1 MFYDGYENIAAV
13 EEPNPPSAYIGT
25 PLIVSTI
32 FGDFTS
38 ALISVLV
45 VPLAMI
51 ESLVSM
57 GTVGDFWSEPV
68 RPLRIARTESTITA
82 SIPSLTCS

>member
-1 MFYDGYENIAAV
+1 MFYNGYENIAAV
-13 EEPNPPSAYIGT
+13 EEPSSPSAYIGI

-45 VPLAMI
+45 MPFVTI

-57 GTVGDFWSEPV
+57 ETVGDFWSEPV
-68 RPLRIARTESTITA
+68 RPSRIARTESTITA
-82 SIPSLTCS
+82 SIPSLTCR

>member
-13 EEPNPPSAYIGT
+13 EEPNLPSACIGT

-38 ALISVLV
+38 ALILVLV
-45 VPLAMI
+45 VLFAMI
-51 ESLVSM
+51 EFLVSM
-57 GTVGDFWSEPV
+57 ETVGDFWSEPV

>member
-1 MFYDGYENIAAV
+1 MFYNGYENIAAV
-13 EEPNPPSAYIGT
+13 EEPSSPSAYIGI
-25 PLIVSTI
+25 PLIVSTT

-38 ALISVLV
+38 ALISMLV
-45 VPLAMI
+45 MPFAMI
-51 ESLVSM
+51 ESLISM
-57 GTVGDFWSEPV
+57 ETVGDFWSELV